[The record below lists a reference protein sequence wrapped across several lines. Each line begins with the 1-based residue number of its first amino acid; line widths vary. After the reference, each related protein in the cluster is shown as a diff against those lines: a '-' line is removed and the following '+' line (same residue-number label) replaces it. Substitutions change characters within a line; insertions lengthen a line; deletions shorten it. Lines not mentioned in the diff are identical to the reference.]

1 MSARAA
7 DEAPRL
13 REMHGPS
20 AFAGGWQRFVHLTW
34 TIALTDFRLTY
45 FGSVLGYLWS
55 LVRPFLTF
63 AVLLVVFTQIFNAGK
78 GVPHFAPMLLLG
90 VVLFLFFAEATN
102 SAVSA
107 VVNRES
113 LVRKMQFPRLVIPL
127 SVVLTAALNL
137 AVNLVP
143 VAIFVLASGV
153 EIRATWLLVPL
164 VVLALV
170 TFASGVAMILSSL
183 YVRFRDVAPIWAVVS
198 QVLFYGSAVIY
209 TIDQVPGDWKRLVL
223 ANPVASLIQLS
234 RTWIVDPAQGT
245 PAQIMGGAAWGLIP
259 LAVGIAVLA
268 LGLWVFNHEAPR
280 IAERL

>member
-1 MSARAA
+1 MSVRAA
-7 DEAPRL
+7 DEAARPREI
-13 REMHGPS
+13 RGPS
-20 AFAGGWQRFVHLTW
+20 AFAGGWRRFVHLTW

-55 LVRPFLTF
+55 LVRPFLMF
-63 AVLLVVFTQIFNAGK
+63 SVLLVVFTQIFDAGE
-78 GVPHFAPMLLLG
+78 GVPHYAPMLLLG
-90 VVLFLFFAEATN
+90 FVLFLFFAEATN
-102 SAVSA
+102 GAVTA

-153 EIRATWLLVPL
+153 EVRATWLLAPI

-170 TFASGVAMILSSL
+170 AFASGVAMILSSL

-209 TIDQVPGDWKRLVL
+209 TIAQVPGDWKRLVL

-234 RTWIVDPAQGT
+234 RTWVVDPAQGT
-245 PAQIMGGAAWGLIP
+245 PAQVMGGAAWGLVP
-259 LAVGIAVLA
+259 LAVGIAVLV